1 MLGERYQIL
10 EMLGRGGMGEVWHA
24 FDLKLRV
31 DVALKALREDFFK
44 SERRLEL
51 LRQEVRAAREVV
63 SPNVCRIFDL
73 IEIEGRELVS
83 MEYVDGAT
91 LLGVLQERGP
101 LDLKEAQ
108 DIASQ
113 FLAGLEAIHKVG
125 LIHRDIKPENIMLT
139 RAGRVVVMDF
149 GLARQD
155 TEGGGSVSG
164 TPAYMAPEQAA
175 GQTLDARADVYAAG
189 VVLAEMVSPDGIKSF
204 ESRQSVWEGVR
215 SEPAKLPDSPWAP
228 VFKKAVAKDREGR
241 FNTARTLTRA
251 LEDVTLR
258 VEGAEDLHPY
268 PGLAS
273 FTEKD
278 AEYFF
283 GREAEVEQMWRKLE
297 GPPRML
303 ALVGPSGAGKSS
315 FIRAGLIPQR
325 APASWSIAICNPG
338 NAAISSLGRAI
349 ARELAGDAEVVE
361 KLLDFD
367 DPDVAVEVRYR
378 RWAQAQRPRAPDRR
392 SVRRALHAEPRG
404 RAATVCGS
412 SQPLRA
418 RGRCARSALGMRDD
432 FFFHCHQFDAFATA
446 AVTS

>member
-1 MLGERYQIL
+1 MNDDDRSPDDATRTEGETLDMPEGQGAFNKGQVLGERYEIL

-24 FDLKLRV
+24 LDLKLRV
-31 DVALKALREDFFK
+31 EVALKALRPEFFK

-101 LDLKEAQ
+101 LELKEAQ

-125 LIHRDIKPENIMLT
+125 LVHRDIKPENIMLT

-149 GLARQD
+149 GLARQEA
-155 TEGGGSVSG
+155 EGGGSVSG

-175 GQTLDARADVYAAG
+175 GQALDARADVYAAG
-189 VVLAEMVSPDGIKSF
+189 VVLAEMVSPDGIKSY

-215 SEPAKLPDSPWAP
+215 SEPAEVPDSPWAP
-228 VFKKAVAKDREGR
+228 VITRAVARDRER
-241 FNTARTLTRA
+241 RQNSAHTLIRE

-273 FTEKD
+273 FTEND

-283 GREAEVEQMWRKLE
+283 GREAEV
-297 GPPRML
+297 
-303 ALVGPSGAGKSS
+303 
-315 FIRAGLIPQR
+315 
-325 APASWSIAICNPG
+325 
-338 NAAISSLGRAI
+338 
-349 ARELAGDAEVVE
+349 
-361 KLLDFD
+361 
-367 DPDVAVEVRYR
+367 
-378 RWAQAQRPRAPDRR
+378 
-392 SVRRALHAEPRG
+392 
-404 RAATVCGS
+404 
-412 SQPLRA
+412 
-418 RGRCARSALGMRDD
+418 
-432 FFFHCHQFDAFATA
+432 
-446 AVTS
+446 